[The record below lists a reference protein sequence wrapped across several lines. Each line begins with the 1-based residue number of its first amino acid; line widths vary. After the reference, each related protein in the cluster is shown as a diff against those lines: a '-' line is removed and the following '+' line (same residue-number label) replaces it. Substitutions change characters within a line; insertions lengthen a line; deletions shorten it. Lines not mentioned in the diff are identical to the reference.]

1 MINHYESINA
11 VGPPYLI
18 AITLQNHDAKYESLR
33 SSPRPSDITTST
45 YSEQNSLYHRNT
57 RSNKGTSHKNG
68 IEYYDYTEKTI
79 IPHNVYYYCAIASLT
94 TLSFG
99 YYLGI
104 ISAVMIALPYTMK
117 IDHIDVGYIASMN
130 HLGAAIGAYMCGY
143 LVDKFGRR
151 PVLIWNSIPFLI
163 AGIWMSNSTSVMH
176 LIIGRLICGLAVGA
190 ASVSVT
196 IYISE
201 MSPTHLRG
209 KLGVFVQVAITMG
222 IILSYFV
229 GYFVVKC
236 IYKDCWQYMLVIGLI
251 LPIISIFLTLF
262 FLPETPRWLISYRRD
277 GEAMAVLLNIY
288 GINND
293 DLAQEEYFRQ
303 FTQFEKDRNLK
314 RRWRDL
320 FDPKYSLHI
329 LISVILNVIQQLVG
343 FNIITYYSATLF
355 HHMGYVDADALVW
368 SIATALPQLAFVL
381 LAIHLLE
388 LVGRR
393 KLLLISSIGVCI
405 TLILLGI
412 STISFM
418 SEHQLTLAMIFIVVF
433 RCFFSIGLGPIPS
446 ILASELLPYQIRAR
460 GLSLSCTMNWLTN
473 YIITNNFLSWV
484 DSFGI
489 TYIYFAYSLCAMIAA
504 LFTWLVVWETKGKS
518 LEEIEQ
524 EIDLYRIECP

>member
-1 MINHYESINA
+1 MNA
-11 VGPPYLI
+11 VGPPGLVT
-18 AITLQNHDAKYESLR
+18 ITSQSHDTRYESMQSLP
-33 SSPRPSDITTST
+33 SPNDIATSI
-45 YSEQNSLYHRNT
+45 YSEQHGLYHRNT
-57 RSNKGTSHKNG
+57 RSNKMMNHANELGYSDY
-68 IEYYDYTEKTI
+68 EYKTT

-117 IDHIDVGYIASMN
+117 IDHIDSGYIASMN
-130 HLGAAIGAYMCGY
+130 HLGAAIGSCICGY

-163 AGIWMSNSTSVMH
+163 AGIWMSNSASVIH

-251 LPIISIFLTLF
+251 LPVVSIFLTLF

-288 GINND
+288 GSNND

-303 FTQFEKDRNLK
+303 FTQFEKDRSLK
-314 RRWRDL
+314 RHWTDL
-320 FDPKYSLHI
+320 LDSRYSLHI

-355 HHMGYVDADALVW
+355 HHMGYVDADALVC

-412 STISFM
+412 STMSFM
-418 SEHQLTLAMIFIVVF
+418 SEHQLTLSMIFIVVF

-460 GLSLSCTMNWLTN
+460 GLSISSTMNWLTN
-473 YIITNNFLSWV
+473 YIITNSFLSWV

-489 TYIYFAYSLCAMIAA
+489 TYIYFAYSFCAMIAV

-524 EIDLYRIECP
+524 EIDLHKIEYP